1 MEITGRGTKRFT
13 IRVINIRCCNDP
25 LNLSKDFR
33 CVRIILS
40 GIEIA
45 HMIRKGPMCDDGV
58 ASIAAEKFYSL
69 VM

>member
-1 MEITGRGTKRFT
+1 
-13 IRVINIRCCNDP
+13 
-25 LNLSKDFR
+25 
-33 CVRIILS
+33 VRIILS